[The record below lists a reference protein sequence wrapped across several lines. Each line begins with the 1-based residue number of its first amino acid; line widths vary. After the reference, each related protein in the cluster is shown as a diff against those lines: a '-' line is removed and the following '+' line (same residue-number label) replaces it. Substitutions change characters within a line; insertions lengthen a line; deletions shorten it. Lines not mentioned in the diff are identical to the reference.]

1 MSKSSEIYKNSHLTS
16 SQRGEGL
23 AERTQRSV
31 FFYTFVKETAKNSM
45 LLLSGP
51 NISGNE
57 WKYVKDC
64 LDTGWVSSVGA
75 YVEKFEKMTAEF
87 TGAKFAVATSS
98 GTTALHICLILNNI
112 QRDDYVI
119 APNITFVASINAIK
133 YTNADPILI
142 DVDEHTWQMD
152 LDLLEKF
159 LSGETEIKNDNSIY
173 KKDGR
178 KIKAIMPVHVLGNMC
193 DMGRLL
199 HISKKYNLIV
209 IEDATEALGS
219 YYKNKHA
226 GTFGLMGT
234 FSYNGNKIITT
245 GGGGMIITDNEALAK
260 KAKHITTQ
268 AKSDP
273 FEYMHDEIGYNYR
286 LVNTAAAM
294 GVGQMELLPEFL
306 KRKRE
311 IIAFYKKELEE
322 VGDISFQKIDH
333 DVNPNW
339 WLPTIMTEKQKQV
352 LKILNEN
359 KMQSRPFWVPMNK
372 LPMFKN
378 NLYYTKDN
386 RSDYIYQ
393 KCLSIPCSTNISD
406 DELASVVLKIKEV
419 Y

>member
-1 MSKSSEIYKNSHLTS
+1 
-16 SQRGEGL
+16 
-23 AERTQRSV
+23 
-31 FFYTFVKETAKNSM
+31 M
-45 LLLSGP
+45 LLLSAP

-87 TGAKFAVATSS
+87 AGAKYAIATSS
-98 GTTALHICLILNNI
+98 GTTALHICLILNGI
-112 QRDDYVI
+112 ESGDYVI
-119 APNITFVASINAIK
+119 APNLTFVASINAIK

-142 DVDEHTWQMD
+142 DADEHTWQMD

-159 LSGETEIKNDNSIY
+159 LAEETEIKNGKSIY

-193 DMGRLL
+193 DMDRLL
-199 HISKKYNLIV
+199 AISKKNNLV
-209 IEDATEALGS
+209 VVEDSTEALGS

-226 GTFGLMGT
+226 GTFGLLGT

-245 GGGGMIITDNEALAK
+245 GGGGMIITDDEALAK
-260 KAKHITTQ
+260 KAKHLTTQ

-294 GVGQMELLPEFL
+294 GVGQMELLPQFL
-306 KRKRE
+306 KRKQE
-311 IIAFYKKELEE
+311 IISFYKKELEG
-322 VGDISFQKIDH
+322 VGDISFQKISK
-333 DVNPNW
+333 DVSPNW
-339 WLPTIMTEKQKQV
+339 WMPTLMTERQKDV
-352 LKILNEN
+352 LNILNDN

-372 LPMFKN
+372 LPMFKSN
-378 NLYYTKDN
+378 IYFTNDD
-386 RSDYIYQ
+386 RCDYIYK

-406 DELASVVLKIKEV
+406 DQLASVVAKIKKV
-419 Y
+419 FL

>member
-1 MSKSSEIYKNSHLTS
+1 M
-16 SQRGEGL
+16 
-23 AERTQRSV
+23 RTQRSV
-31 FFYTFVKETAKNSM
+31 FFYTFANNSPKDSM
-45 LLLSGP
+45 LLLSAP

-87 TGAKFAVATSS
+87 AGAKYAIATSS
-98 GTTALHICLILNNI
+98 GTTALHICLILNGI
-112 QRDDYVI
+112 ESGDYVI
-119 APNITFVASINAIK
+119 APNLTFVASINAIK

-142 DVDEHTWQMD
+142 DADEHTWQMD

-159 LSGETEIKNDNSIY
+159 LAEETEIKNGKSIY

-193 DMGRLL
+193 DMDRLL
-199 HISKKYNLIV
+199 AISKKYNLV
-209 IEDATEALGS
+209 VVEDSTEALGS
-219 YYKNKHA
+219 YYKDKHA
-226 GTFGLMGT
+226 GTFGLLGT

-245 GGGGMIITDNEALAK
+245 GGGGMIITDDEALAK
-260 KAKHITTQ
+260 KAKHLTTQ

-294 GVGQMELLPEFL
+294 GVGQMELLPQFL
-306 KRKRE
+306 KRKQE
-311 IIAFYKKELEE
+311 IISFYKKGLEG
-322 VGDISFQKIDH
+322 VGDISFQKISK
-333 DVNPNW
+333 DVSPNW
-339 WLPTIMTEKQKQV
+339 WMPTLMTERQKDV
-352 LKILNEN
+352 LNILNDN

-372 LPMFKN
+372 LPMFKSN
-378 NLYYTKDN
+378 IYFTNDD
-386 RSDYIYQ
+386 RCDYIYK

-406 DELASVVLKIKEV
+406 DQLASVVAKIKKV
-419 Y
+419 FL

>member
-1 MSKSSEIYKNSHLTS
+1 M
-16 SQRGEGL
+16 
-23 AERTQRSV
+23 RTQRSV
-31 FFYTFVKETAKNSM
+31 FFYTFANNSPKDSM
-45 LLLSGP
+45 LLLSAP

-87 TGAKFAVATSS
+87 AGAKYAIATSS
-98 GTTALHICLILNNI
+98 GTTALHICLILNGI
-112 QRDDYVI
+112 ESGDYVI
-119 APNITFVASINAIK
+119 APNLTFVASINAIK

-142 DVDEHTWQMD
+142 DADEHTWQMD

-159 LSGETEIKNDNSIY
+159 LAEETEIKNGKSIY

-193 DMGRLL
+193 DMDRLL
-199 HISKKYNLIV
+199 AISKKYNLV
-209 IEDATEALGS
+209 VVEDSTEALGS
-219 YYKNKHA
+219 YYKDKHA
-226 GTFGLMGT
+226 GTFGLLGT

-245 GGGGMIITDNEALAK
+245 GGGGMIITDDEALAK
-260 KAKHITTQ
+260 KAKHLTTQ

-294 GVGQMELLPEFL
+294 GVGQMELLPQFL
-306 KRKRE
+306 KRKQE
-311 IIAFYKKELEE
+311 IISFYKKELEG
-322 VGDISFQKIDH
+322 VGDISFQKISK
-333 DVNPNW
+333 DVSPNW
-339 WLPTIMTEKQKQV
+339 WMPTLMTERQKDV
-352 LKILNEN
+352 LNILNDN

-372 LPMFKN
+372 LPMFKSN
-378 NLYYTKDN
+378 IYFTNDD
-386 RSDYIYQ
+386 RCDYIYK

-406 DELASVVLKIKEV
+406 DQLASVVAKIKKV
-419 Y
+419 FL